1 MLVHRALASDPHH
14 AGAWLSDRPRRD
26 AILRALSLVP
36 FAGIAFLWF
45 IGVVRDRIGEAE
57 DRFFAT
63 VFLGSGLLFVAMVFA
78 AAAVAAGLV
87 ATAGENNGAVIASSA
102 WPVARHATTDL
113 LSIYAMRMA
122 AVFVIATSTILLRAR
137 IAPRWLIVAGY
148 AIALVLLVA
157 VNFSAWIELAFP
169 AWVFVLSLHIL
180 LASFRREP
188 ESPGRAA
195 RGGPPSARAV

>member
-1 MLVHRALASDPHH
+1 
-14 AGAWLSDRPRRD
+14 
-26 AILRALSLVP
+26 
-36 FAGIAFLWF
+36 
-45 IGVVRDRIGEAE
+45 
-57 DRFFAT
+57 
-63 VFLGSGLLFVAMVFA
+63 
-78 AAAVAAGLV
+78 
-87 ATAGENNGAVIASSA
+87 
-102 WPVARHATTDL
+102 
-113 LSIYAMRMA
+113 MRMA

-188 ESPGRAA
+188 SRLAALLVAGRLQRERSTRRAGCRANRVAVVRVLTCRDLPDNVGVQASRAGRRDPRVRPRGRGEVRRSEFSPQDSA
-195 RGGPPSARAV
+195 SARSR